1 MSDIEVVPATAARF
15 DDVATLLAP
24 KNPDS
29 AVCWCLTYRLSP
41 KENRE
46 LGAQERPDRV
56 RALCRRRTSPGVLAY
71 RDGDVVGWSGV
82 APRSD
87 LYAFSSGTRI
97 PRLDDLPVWS
107 VWCFKV
113 RGGHRGTGV
122 ATALLDGA
130 VTYARE
136 RGAPVVEG
144 YPVDNQGR
152 KVDLTMGYVGTRSM
166 FEKAGFTKAADTD
179 SVSAG
184 MPRVLMR
191 LDLR

>member
-1 MSDIEVVPATAARF
+1 M
-15 DDVATLLAP
+15 
-24 KNPDS
+24 
-29 AVCWCLTYRLSP
+29 
-41 KENRE
+41 
-46 LGAQERPDRV
+46 
-56 RALCRRRTSPGVLAY
+56 
-71 RDGDVVGWSGV
+71 
-82 APRSD
+82 
-87 LYAFSSGTRI
+87 
-97 PRLDDLPVWS
+97 WS

-122 ATALLDGA
+122 ATALLEGA
-130 VTYARE
+130 VAYARD

>member
-1 MSDIEVVPATAARF
+1 VSAVEVHPATLARF

-46 LGAQERPDRV
+46 LGARERPETV
-56 RALCRRRTSPGVLAY
+56 RALCRRRTAPGVLAY
-71 RDGDVVGWSGV
+71 RDGDVVGWVGV

-87 LYAFSSGTRI
+87 LYAFRPGSRI
-97 PRLDDLPVWS
+97 PHVDDLPVWS

-113 RGGHRGTGV
+113 RAGHRGTGV
-122 ATALLDGA
+122 AAALLDGA
-130 VTYARE
+130 VGYARG
-136 RGAPVVEG
+136 RGAPAVEG

-166 FEKAGFTKAADTD
+166 FEKAGFTKVADTD
-179 SVSAG
+179 AVSAG
-184 MPRVLMR
+184 MPRVVMR

>member
-1 MSDIEVVPATAARF
+1 MSVIEVLPATAARF

-29 AVCWCLTYRLSP
+29 TVCWCLTYRLSP
-41 KENRE
+41 KENRK
-46 LGAQERPDRV
+46 LGARERPERV

-87 LYAFSSGTRI
+87 LYAFSHGTKI
-97 PRLDDLPVWS
+97 PQLDDLPVWS

-122 ATALLDGA
+122 ATALLAGA
-130 VTYARE
+130 VAYARDC
-136 RGAPVVEG
+136 GAPAVEG

-152 KVDLTMGYVGTRSM
+152 NVDLTMGYVGTRSM
-166 FEKAGFTKAADTD
+166 FERAGFAKVADTD
-179 SVSAG
+179 AVSAR

>member
-1 MSDIEVVPATAARF
+1 MSAIEILPATAARF

-24 KNPDS
+24 KHPDS

-46 LGAQERPDRV
+46 LEARERPERV

-71 RDGDVVGWSGV
+71 RDGEVVGWSGV

-87 LYAFSSGTRI
+87 LYAFSHGTKI
-97 PRLDDLPVWS
+97 PQLDDLPVWS

-113 RGGHRGTGV
+113 RAGHRRTGV
-122 ATALLDGA
+122 ASALLEGA
-130 VTYARE
+130 VAYARS

-166 FEKAGFTKAADTD
+166 FEKAGFSKASDTD

>member
-1 MSDIEVVPATAARF
+1 MSAFEILPATAARF
-15 DDVATLLAP
+15 DDVAKLLAP
-24 KNPDS
+24 KNPES
-29 AVCWCLTYRLSP
+29 AVCWCLTYRL
-41 KENRE
+41 
-46 LGAQERPDRV
+46 A
-56 RALCRRRTSPGVLAY
+56 RRRTASSTRGSGRNACGRSVGAGPRLESSPTATGE
-71 RDGDVVGWSGV
+71 VVGWSGV

-87 LYAFSSGTRI
+87 LYAFSHGTKI
-97 PRLDDLPVWS
+97 PHLDTLPVWS

-113 RGGHRGTGV
+113 RAGHRRTGV
-122 ATALLDGA
+122 ASALLEGA
-130 VTYARE
+130 VEYARG

>member
-1 MSDIEVVPATAARF
+1 MSAIAIHPATLARF
-15 DDVATLLAP
+15 EDVATLLAP

-41 KENRE
+41 QQNRE
-46 LGAQERPDRV
+46 LSARERPEAV
-56 RALCRRRTSPGVLAY
+56 RSLCRRRTAPGVLAY
-71 RDGDVVGWSGV
+71 RDGDVVGWAGV
-82 APRSD
+82 APRGD
-87 LYAFSSGTRI
+87 LYAFSHGTRI
-97 PRLDDLPVWS
+97 PQVDDLPVWS

-113 RGGHRGTGV
+113 RAGHRRTGV
-122 ATALLDGA
+122 ASGLLAGA
-130 VTYARE
+130 VAYARSK
-136 RGAPVVEG
+136 GAPVVEG

-166 FEKAGFTKAADTD
+166 FEKAGFRKAADTD
-179 SVSAG
+179 AVSAG

>member
-1 MSDIEVVPATAARF
+1 MTAIEVLPATSARF

-29 AVCWCLTYRLSP
+29 AVCWCLTYRLTP

-46 LGAQERPDRV
+46 LDAHERPERV
-56 RALCRRRTSPGVLAY
+56 RALCRRRLAPGVLAY
-71 RDGDVVGWSGV
+71 RDGEVVGWSGV
-82 APRSD
+82 APRSE
-87 LYAFSSGTRI
+87 LAAFRDSTRI
-97 PRLDDLPVWS
+97 PHLDDLPVWS

-113 RGGHRGTGV
+113 RAGHRRTGV
-122 ATALLDGA
+122 ASALLEGA
-130 VTYARE
+130 VAYARE
-136 RGAPVVEG
+136 HGAPVVEG

-166 FEKAGFTKAADTD
+166 FERAGFAKVADTD
-179 SVSAG
+179 AVSAR

>member
-1 MSDIEVVPATAARF
+1 MSDIEVVPASAARF

-24 KNPDS
+24 KNPAS

-41 KENRE
+41 KENRK
-46 LGAQERPDRV
+46 LGARERPERV

-87 LYAFSSGTRI
+87 LYAFSHGTRI
-97 PRLDDLPVWS
+97 PQLDDLPVWS

-122 ATALLDGA
+122 ATALLAGA
-130 VTYARE
+130 VAYARDC
-136 RGAPVVEG
+136 GAPAVEG